1 MKHYAIIC
9 TRDASNISKTAWD
22 LVNYYSS
29 GGFQVEVIS
38 GATSIFE
45 AYANKVTDLDPD
57 PEDVLIFCHDDIQIS
72 EGAEYLK
79 ERLGERLSEE
89 DTGFV
94 GVAGTTYLGK
104 EAVWWNQNVW
114 KDGKHRGSVWHL
126 DKEGQPYE
134 TKYGP
139 QGEVV
144 VMDGLFMACN
154 GKVAKQMDF
163 TKPYYFDGE
172 WDFYDIYYCSQARD
186 LGYKNYIINLDIL
199 HNSRGE
205 LVGRESWHANRE
217 AFISKFE
224 LPMQLEKENA
234 SNGG

>member
-89 DTGFV
+89 EKHLVRGRAQLHFRGRHRTLEHGS
-94 GVAGTTYLGK
+94 GT
-104 EAVWWNQNVW
+104 NVW
-114 KDGKHRGSVWHL
+114 QRVDDS
-126 DKEGQPYE
+126 
-134 TKYGP
+134 
-139 QGEVV
+139 
-144 VMDGLFMACN
+144 
-154 GKVAKQMDF
+154 
-163 TKPYYFDGE
+163 
-172 WDFYDIYYCSQARD
+172 
-186 LGYKNYIINLDIL
+186 
-199 HNSRGE
+199 
-205 LVGRESWHANRE
+205 GRRE
-217 AFISKFE
+217 ITDS
-224 LPMQLEKENA
+224 
-234 SNGG
+234 